1 MRTTRPAALRASHE
15 GVEMTP
21 CRYCVLENIIEG
33 DEPQELE
40 HIFHASEDG
49 AFVVGLWSCTPCTER
64 VPSYPTDEF
73 CVVVDG
79 SVVLTDDD
87 GTVAE
92 YREGDAFVVQQGWSG
107 TWAMPVPFTKYFVSG
122 AG

>member
-1 MRTTRPAALRASHE
+1 MSTSRPAAFGAPRE
-15 GVEMTP
+15 GVAMTP

-33 DEPQELE
+33 DEPQEHE

-49 AFVVGLWSCTPCTER
+49 AFVAGLWSCTPCTEK

-73 CVVVDG
+73 CVVLEG
-79 SVVLTDDD
+79 RVVLTSDD

-92 YREGDAFVVQQGWSG
+92 YREGDAFVVQRGWSG
-107 TWAMPVPFTKYFVSG
+107 TWAMPEPFTKHFV
-122 AG
+122 AGPG